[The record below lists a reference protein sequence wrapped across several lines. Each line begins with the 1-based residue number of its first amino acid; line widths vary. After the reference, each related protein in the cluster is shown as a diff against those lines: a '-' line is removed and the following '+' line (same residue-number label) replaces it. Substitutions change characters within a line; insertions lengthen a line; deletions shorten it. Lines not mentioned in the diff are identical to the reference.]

1 MNSEEKNTDQFSRED
16 FEKLFREYFPPLMSF
31 SRKILVDEDD
41 AREVVQKVFISL
53 WEKRGEIDLSTSL
66 KSYLFTSVH
75 NRSLNVIRER
85 KKCSAEEGPELAGE
99 WDVSAQIESMELE
112 EKINEALES
121 LPEKCRQI
129 FELNRFDGL
138 KYSEIATQLDISIK
152 TVENQISKA
161 FLIVCFNSLLSKGL
175 GTKSYAPSF
184 IASTAISVVE

>member
-1 MNSEEKNTDQFSRED
+1 MTIEKRLKQNPKMDRHS
-16 FEKLFREYFPPLMSF
+16 FEKLVREYFPPLMSF

-75 NRSLNVIRER
+75 NRSLNVIRDR
-85 KKCSAEEGPELAGE
+85 KKFSSEEVPELAGE

-161 FLIVCFNSLLSKGL
+161 LRILREKLMKYMTLLL
-175 GTKSYAPSF
+175 WLVMHTLN
-184 IASTAISVVE
+184 

>member
-1 MNSEEKNTDQFSRED
+1 M
-16 FEKLFREYFPPLMSF
+16 
-31 SRKILVDEDD
+31 DEDD

-75 NRSLNVIRER
+75 NRSLNVIRDR
-85 KKCSAEEGPELAGE
+85 KKFSSEEVPELAGE

-138 KYSEIATQLDISIK
+138 KYSEIATQLGLSIK

-161 FLIVCFNSLLSKGL
+161 LRILREKLMKYMTLLL
-175 GTKSYAPSF
+175 WLVMHTLN
-184 IASTAISVVE
+184 